1 MPSYNITRLNLHDV
15 PTPDGHQG
23 AVGAD
28 VTVTAYNDFPVSFDI
43 PELGFQILVPNCDP
57 LEPQIAVAD
66 AITRHVTVRPHSKVV
81 LDAQGLIRGIPKSLT
96 RNCPHN
102 DSSPLDNF
110 IHQYMNGQPATVFV
124 RGKKLAESKT
134 PGWISDILAQL
145 TVPVS
150 FPGHGFD
157 SFLREFS
164 LTDVDFKMPSPLAD
178 PNDPEDDGN
187 PRVSGTVQ
195 VLAALP
201 KEMDFEVN
209 VTNLKATADVFYKK
223 KKMGKLDLDKWNPAN
238 STQFVDERTHEPL
251 VKIQSRIENVPLNI
265 TDSDVL
271 SDVIQRMFFGGRD
284 VVLDIKAKVDT
295 KVRTA
300 LGPLVF
306 KDIPA
311 EGRVPVKRPS
321 IF

>member
-15 PTPDGHQG
+15 PTPDGHEG

-28 VTVTAYNDFPVSFDI
+28 ITITAHNDFPLSLDI
-43 PELGFQILVPNCDP
+43 PELGFQVLMPNCDP
-57 LEPQIAVAD
+57 TDHQIAVAD
-66 AITRHVTVRPHSKVV
+66 VITRHVTVRPHSAVAM
-81 LDAQGLIRGIPKSLT
+81 DAQGLIRTLPKSLT
-96 RNCPHN
+96 RTCPHN
-102 DSSPLDNF
+102 DTSPLDNF
-110 IHQYMNGQPATVFV
+110 IQQYMKGEPATVFV
-124 RGKKLAESKT
+124 RGKRLPESKT
-134 PGWISDILAQL
+134 PGWISDILSEL

-164 LTDVDFKMPSPLAD
+164 LTDVDFKLPSPLAD

-187 PRVSGTVQ
+187 PRVSGTIE

-201 KEMDFEVN
+201 REMDFEVN
-209 VTNLKATADVFYKK
+209 VTDLKASADVFYKK
-223 KKMGKLDLDKWNPAN
+223 KKMGKLDLNKWNPAN
-238 STQFVDERTHEPL
+238 STRFEDEQTHEPL
-251 VKIQSRIENVPLNI
+251 VKIQSRIENLPLNV

-271 SDVIQRMFFGGRD
+271 SEVLQKMFFGSKNIMLD
-284 VVLDIKAKVDT
+284 VKATVDT
-295 KVRTA
+295 RVHSA

-321 IF
+321 FF